1 MATLTIQNPYKLD
14 GLVNGETEYMIRYEG
29 RTLTY
34 DEDNYMWTVLNVLGN
49 YGKLVVSRDILDHYN
64 RRGPMVK
71 CYWKGN
77 NEFGEEWVGVN
88 NIKDSKWLIN
98 YMVECLDGKFDK

>member
-14 GLVNGETEYMIRYEG
+14 GLVDGGTTYMIRYEG

-34 DEDNYMWTVLNVLGN
+34 NEDNYMWTVLNVLGN
-49 YGKLVVSRDILDHYN
+49 YGKLVVSRDISQSFQI
-64 RRGPMVK
+64 PAVK

-77 NEFGEEWVGVN
+77 NELGEEWVNVDS
-88 NIKDSKWLIN
+88 IKEAKWLIN